1 MYLDERS
8 ELILSDI
15 LVENKIHTEELKEKY
30 NISLRQLMYSVEKIN
45 TYLTEKRAETITKN
59 RMGELY
65 VSIKSRK
72 LLDQWLKEINSQ
84 SYVPSELERSQLITF
99 MVITIEEELSLQ
111 HFVSE
116 LKVSKNTI
124 LSDLK
129 IVKENLKKYSCELK
143 YTRLKGYFIK
153 GNEFEIRKI

>member
-1 MYLDERS
+1 MQYVKYTEPTRREQKMYLDERS

-129 IVKENLKKYSCELK
+129 IVKEKKK
-143 YTRLKGYFIK
+143 NIHV
-153 GNEFEIRKI
+153 N